1 MPDMKT
7 NIQIKGMKDG
17 LLVTLSGDSWIDL
30 HPLLLSE
37 LEQKK
42 EFLKGGSLVID
53 VDSAELRAA
62 ELGML
67 SRELS
72 ELGLSIKA
80 VLSKSAITKQSARA
94 FGLETEVNKPDS
106 RRSAASEKQL
116 RQDNEAAVL
125 VRRTLR
131 SGVIVEYPGH
141 VVIVGDVNPGA
152 QIIAA
157 GDVVVWGKLRGVVHA
172 GAGGNES
179 AIVCALDLSP
189 TQLRIAGLIAVTPK
203 RRGKPQPETA
213 HLEDGQVVAQTW
225 DPKKEK
231 L

>member
-1 MPDMKT
+1 MKP
-7 NIQIKGMKDG
+7 NIQIKGIKEG
-17 LLVTLSGDSWIDL
+17 LLVTLSGSSWNDL
-30 HPLLLSE
+30 HPLLISE
-37 LEQKK
+37 LEQKR
-42 EFLKGGSLVID
+42 EFLKGASLAVD
-53 VDSAELRAA
+53 VDAVELKAA
-62 ELGML
+62 EIGLL

-72 ELGLSIKA
+72 ELGLSLKFI
-80 VLSKSAITKQSARA
+80 LSKSPITRQSAHA
-94 FGLETEVNKPDS
+94 FGLETEINKSLPKKL
-106 RRSAASEKQL
+106 SASVEQL
-116 RQDNEAAVL
+116 QQNGEAAIF

-141 VVIVGDVNPGA
+141 IVIIGDVNPGA

-179 AIVCALDLSP
+179 AVVCALDLSP
-189 TQLRIAGLIAVTPK
+189 TQLRIAGSIAITPK

-213 HLEDGQVVAQTW
+213 HLENGQVLAQTW
-225 DPKKEK
+225 DPKKER